1 MLISSFSC
9 VGYETARLTIFHTSR
24 PIILSFRHSD
34 STNCSQATECSCII
48 WHGGGYYNTCKTPP
62 HANSATGEN
71 KTKTEAGPM
80 RKIWAVSWVTIWSGM
95 SSSKKLYEL
104 CDNTGTPSVLFAIIQ
119 VRFIDRANRCTLS
132 TVFQKFVRVLTFV
145 HSHSKRDNNF
155 RFELIASL
163 QLSRASSFLC

>member
-1 MLISSFSC
+1 MKPQDWPFSTPQGPSFS
-9 VGYETARLTIFHTSR
+9 VSDTPTRQIAAKQ
-24 PIILSFRHSD
+24 PNVPVSFD
-34 STNCSQATECSCII
+34 TEVAT
-48 WHGGGYYNTCKTPP
+48 TCKTPP